1 LPLVHIAERLQI
13 GGRLGQSERL
23 VQNLGEG
30 LKAKPRDSKVSAS
43 QNKRLREAAPLRAI
57 VFFGQR
63 NQNVWCVLFRLSCGK
78 RPVIWPLSMF
88 FRATIFIL

>member
-30 LKAKPRDSKVSAS
+30 LKAKPCDSKVSAS
-43 QNKRLREAAPLRAI
+43 QNKRLREAAQLRTQ
-57 VFFGQR
+57 G
-63 NQNVWCVLFRLSCGK
+63 C
-78 RPVIWPLSMF
+78 
-88 FRATIFIL
+88 